1 MNGTTPRGSRN
12 RGQMRKLFWRDF
24 RDSLSF
30 QMVVVPS
37 VLALIGVGLGD
48 AMHQPGWAAVVTLLA
63 AVIGVFF
70 FFGAWRRQLRVLH
83 RSTLVDNDA
92 GHRQY
97 GGLVFAPSILR
108 DGDEARARYESQ
120 IKRLAGA
127 WHPKTVVLIVST
139 AAEQAGGVA
148 IIKKL
153 MEPDKISITQMPL
166 PEEQHL
172 RPTAI
177 LDTARKAIGL
187 LGDPADV
194 LVDIT
199 AGSSVLSVGLYEA
212 AAESNANVGY
222 LEEAT
227 PRLILESTLL
237 PEDAG

>member
-1 MNGTTPRGSRN
+1 MNGTTPGGSRK

-48 AMHQPGWAAVVTLLA
+48 AMDQPGWAAVVTFLA

-70 FFGAWRRQLRVLH
+70 FFGAWRRQLRVLQ
-83 RSTLVDNDA
+83 RSTLVDNYA
-92 GHRQY
+92 GQRGY
-97 GGLVFAPSILR
+97 AGLVFAPSILR
-108 DGDEARARYESQ
+108 DGDEARARFESQ
-120 IKRLAGA
+120 IKRLLDA

-139 AAEQAGGVA
+139 AAENAGGVA
-148 IIKKL
+148 IIREL
-153 MEPDKISITQMPL
+153 MGPEISINQMSL
-166 PEEQHL
+166 PKEQHL

-177 LDTARKAIGL
+177 LETARKAIGL

-227 PRLILESTLL
+227 PRLILESTLV
-237 PEDAG
+237 PEDAND